1 MLNDP
6 MAIVLF
12 ETFKAGSISSSRD
25 LAHTLANFLSI
36 LWGAVGF
43 GLLFG
48 LAASFITKH
57 ADFHARP
64 RPAMEVPQAA
74 GAQRAKRTDASP
86 TMWPPRAGQGSRG
99 PRPRPRGRL
108 RRRWV
113 RAAPGKGGSL
123 GSRGVGGPR

>member
-64 RPAMEVPQAA
+64 RPAMEVTHTA
-74 GAQRAKRTDASP
+74 GAHIPKRAEP
-86 TMWPPRAGQGSRG
+86 TMWPPRAGRGIRG
-99 PRPRPRGRL
+99 PRPRPRGRF
-108 RRRWV
+108 RRRWL
-113 RAAPGKGGSL
+113 RAAPRKGGSL